1 MRRRL
6 FALGLSLVLA
16 GSDLI
21 AVAPLAAAAN
31 RPPPDAVGEHAARVA
46 GAADA
51 AGRPGGR
58 PLLVFAAASLT
69 NALQAIGPLYT
80 ARSKEPVT
88 FSFAA
93 SSTLAR
99 QISAGAQANVFF
111 SADVDWMDF
120 LEARH
125 LIDPATRRDI
135 VGNRL
140 ALIAPAGSRVEVL
153 IRRGFDLAGALGR
166 SGRLAL
172 AEPESVPAGRYAR
185 DALRSLGLWDSVADR
200 LIPAENVRS
209 ALEYVARGEAPL
221 GIVYETDALIE
232 PRVRIVGLF
241 PPSSHPPI
249 RYPAAVVVSGS
260 SGPSRRGRAAEADG
274 FVRFLTSPQAERIFH
289 KFGFLPP

>member
-1 MRRRL
+1 MRRHL
-6 FALGLSLVLA
+6 FALAFALMLA
-16 GSDLI
+16 AGDLI
-21 AVAPLAAAAN
+21 ALARPAAAAS
-31 RPPPDAVGEHAARVA
+31 PPA
-46 GAADA
+46 
-51 AGRPGGR
+51 PGTGR

-80 ARSKEPVT
+80 SHSGEAVT

-125 LIDPATRRDI
+125 LIDPASRRDI

-140 ALIAPAGSRVEVL
+140 ALIAPVGSRVEVL
-153 IRRGFDLAGALGR
+153 IHRGFDLARALGR

-172 AEPESVPAGRYAR
+172 GEPESVPAGRYAR
-185 DALRSLGLWDSVADR
+185 DALRSLGVWDSVADR

-249 RYPAAVVVSGS
+249 RYPAAVVVSGH
-260 SGPSRRGRAAEADG
+260 SGPLRGRAAEADT
-274 FVRFLTSPQAERIFH
+274 FVRFLSSPQAERIFH
-289 KFGFLPP
+289 KFGFQPP

>member
-6 FALGLSLVLA
+6 FALAFALVLA
-16 GSDLI
+16 AGDL
-21 AVAPLAAAAN
+21 VALTRPAAAAT
-31 RPPPDAVGEHAARVA
+31 PPA
-46 GAADA
+46 
-51 AGRPGGR
+51 PGTDR

-80 ARSKEPVT
+80 SRSGEPVT

-120 LEARH
+120 LEAHR

-140 ALIAPAGSRVEVL
+140 ALIAPAGSRVEVP
-153 IRRGFDLAGALGR
+153 IRQGFDLAGALGR

-185 DALRSLGLWDSVADR
+185 DALRSLGVWGSVADR

-249 RYPAAVVVSGS
+249 RYPAAVVVSAR
-260 SGPSRRGRAAEADG
+260 SGPLRGRAAEADR